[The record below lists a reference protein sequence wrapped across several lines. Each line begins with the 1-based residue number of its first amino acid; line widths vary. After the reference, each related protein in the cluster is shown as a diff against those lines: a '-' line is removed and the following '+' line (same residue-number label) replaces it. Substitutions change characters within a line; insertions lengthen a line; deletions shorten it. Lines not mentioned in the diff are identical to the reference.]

1 MIGQTFLASLSM
13 VPPLIWDMTT
23 PVVGHGRLVRT
34 IQQAFLDV
42 IQDDFIVGR
51 ILQNGDRDAGT
62 DLGEVGRHLHRLI
75 FKICVYRRSSAVRL
89 DNHPG
94 SRGLLRLRRL
104 VGRGGPARPLA
115 ETDLAVAGA
124 IGGAGAGTGWCRSG
138 AGSLRDHRTDD
149 LIAKARRLQCNQTIS
164 TGVIGF
170 PPDFGWPE
178 QSRRL
183 PGLRCAFWRYY
194 RCSKLAGPC
203 THSRAHSQNRDYP

>member
-1 MIGQTFLASLSM
+1 M
-13 VPPLIWDMTT
+13 VPPLIWEMTT

-104 VGRGGPARPLA
+104 VGRGGRR
-115 ETDLAVAGA
+115 GH
-124 IGGAGAGTGWCRSG
+124 WRSRLG
-138 AGSLRDHRTDD
+138 RGRGN
-149 LIAKARRLQCNQTIS
+149 RRRGCGDRL
-164 TGVIGF
+164 V
-170 PPDFGWPE
+170 PE
-178 QSRRL
+178 RRWQS
-183 PGLRCAFWRYY
+183 
-194 RCSKLAGPC
+194 S
-203 THSRAHSQNRDYP
+203 

>member
-1 MIGQTFLASLSM
+1 MIGQTFFASLSM
-13 VPPLIWDMTT
+13 VPPLIWEMTT

-75 FKICVYRRSSAVRL
+75 FKIPFTVVPPLSDLITTQGVGAFCDCDAWSGGGAGAATGGADSAV
-89 DNHPG
+89 
-94 SRGLLRLRRL
+94 
-104 VGRGGPARPLA
+104 
-115 ETDLAVAGA
+115 TGA

-164 TGVIGF
+164 TGVIG
-170 PPDFGWPE
+170 
-178 QSRRL
+178 SRL
-183 PGLRCAFWRYY
+183 ILDGQNN
-194 RCSKLAGPC
+194 
-203 THSRAHSQNRDYP
+203 HVVSQA